1 MGIIV
6 QKFGGTSVKS
16 AESRKAVLG
25 HILRAKEEGH
35 DVVVVVSAMGRM
47 GDPYATDTLIE
58 LLRAHGS
65 KINPKTQ
72 DLIMSCGEIISA
84 CVMATY
90 IEAQGIKAE
99 AMTGFQAGILT
110 TEAFG
115 NADIINVDPTPILE
129 KLKEGKVVVVAGF
142 QGKTKKNDI
151 ATLGRGGSDT
161 TAVVLG
167 GYLKAGFVDIYT
179 DVPGIAVTDPRLVP
193 EAPFIPKVS
202 YEEAITMAENGA
214 KVIHPRAVKA
224 AKQFNLKVRVKS
236 TFDDSEGTLVGPEA
250 SDLIVSGIS
259 AAKDLAV
266 AKYERERAFTDD
278 EVAKLQTLSAD
289 KTLYDSNSEERVIL
303 ISEEDKDTAKNLA
316 EELNAQVNFFENMSK
331 VSAVYKATIDSRA
344 VDEKIMATLLKED
357 IQVIAKKVL
366 ADHCAYIV
374 KNDCVGKCVKAIYKT
389 YFN

>member
-129 KLKEGKVVVVAGF
+129 KLKEG
-142 QGKTKKNDI
+142 I
-151 ATLGRGGSDT
+151 L
-161 TAVVLG
+161 
-167 GYLKAGFVDIYT
+167 
-179 DVPGIAVTDPRLVP
+179 
-193 EAPFIPKVS
+193 
-202 YEEAITMAENGA
+202 
-214 KVIHPRAVKA
+214 
-224 AKQFNLKVRVKS
+224 
-236 TFDDSEGTLVGPEA
+236 
-250 SDLIVSGIS
+250 
-259 AAKDLAV
+259 
-266 AKYERERAFTDD
+266 KYESKITDALQRDLGKHPFESYTTEIGFTLNSIAYTTRRLKKW
-278 EVAKLQTLSAD
+278 AKPLS
-289 KTLYDSNSEERVIL
+289 
-303 ISEEDKDTAKNLA
+303 
-316 EELNAQVNFFENMSK
+316 
-331 VSAVYKATIDSRA
+331 
-344 VDEKIMATLLKED
+344 
-357 IQVIAKKVL
+357 
-366 ADHCAYIV
+366 
-374 KNDCVGKCVKAIYKT
+374 
-389 YFN
+389 